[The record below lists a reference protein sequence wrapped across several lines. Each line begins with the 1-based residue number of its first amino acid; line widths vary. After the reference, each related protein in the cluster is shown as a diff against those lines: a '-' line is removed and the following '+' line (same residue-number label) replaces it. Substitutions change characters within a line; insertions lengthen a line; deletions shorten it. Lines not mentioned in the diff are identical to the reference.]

1 MQVLRVR
8 SCLAG
13 SNARDVLKDGDFLLS
28 VAGRA
33 VSHFQ
38 ALEAAV
44 AGSRIDKAAPIQT
57 ARSNQAMPGVA
68 SSSDLGE
75 TASEV
80 SSQPLHSRIIVRFK
94 V

>member
-13 SNARDVLKDGDFLLS
+13 SNARNVLKDGDFLLS

-33 VSHFQ
+33 MSHFQ

-44 AGSRIDKAAPIQT
+44 AGSRICKIAPIQT
-57 ARSNQAMPGVA
+57 ARSSMPGVA

-80 SSQPLHSRIIVRFK
+80 SSCPFALTHHSDVQVQP
-94 V
+94 